1 MKPTTLHTILSV
13 VAVGFSLTG
22 LGLILLDMFAQSEV
36 NFLPYALGCIVVG
49 NVLNILRAIQQKKIQ

>member
-1 MKPTTLHTILSV
+1 MKDNTIHTILSV

-36 NFLPYALGCIVVG
+36 NFLPYALGCIIVG
-49 NVLNILRAIQQKKIQ
+49 NALNVVRAIWQKKIK

>member
-13 VAVGFSLTG
+13 AAVGFSLTG